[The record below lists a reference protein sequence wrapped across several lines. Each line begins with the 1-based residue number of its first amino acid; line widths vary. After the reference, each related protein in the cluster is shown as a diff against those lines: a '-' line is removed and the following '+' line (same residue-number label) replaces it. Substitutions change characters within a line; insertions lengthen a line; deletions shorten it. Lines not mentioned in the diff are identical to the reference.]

1 MNIISKISL
10 GASLQE
16 IIRSM
21 LPPESSS
28 GLDENPD
35 VDVAGEATASRSVA
49 NKLVHW
55 ATHSHSSSKS
65 ILPKFDSL

>member
-16 IIRSM
+16 IIRGM

-35 VDVAGEATASRSVA
+35 VDVAEEATASRSVA

-65 ILPKFDSL
+65 VLPKFDSL

>member
-1 MNIISKISL
+1 MNIITKISL

-16 IIRSM
+16 IERGM
-21 LPPESSS
+21 FPPESLS

-35 VDVAGEATASRSVA
+35 IDVVEEATASRSVA

-65 ILPKFDSL
+65 VLPKFDSL

>member
-16 IIRSM
+16 IERGM
-21 LPPESSS
+21 LPPELSS

-35 VDVAGEATASRSVA
+35 AGVSGGREHSRSVA
-49 NKLVHW
+49 N
-55 ATHSHSSSKS
+55 
-65 ILPKFDSL
+65 

>member
-16 IIRSM
+16 IERGM
-21 LPPESSS
+21 LPPELSS

-35 VDVAGEATASRSVA
+35 VGISGGREHSRSVA
-49 NKLVHW
+49 N
-55 ATHSHSSSKS
+55 
-65 ILPKFDSL
+65 